1 MNSNNSRYFWVLII
15 VVACVFSE
23 GCTEPY
29 AFDEEA
35 FDEVLIVDGSVSNQH
50 KKHKIS
56 LSRSYAFDGIPTM
69 EKGAVV
75 QVRTNKGDRFNFK
88 EQKEGIYEA
97 EVPFAAVADEKYT
110 LEITTLE
117 GKHYESTPMML
128 PEPAALEQVYAEAAV
143 NDRGEEG
150 ISILLDAASASNQS
164 RLYRF
169 EYEETYKIVAPYWTP
184 YDAIVVFEGTSTFAT
199 DIILRETEEQTCYGT
214 ALSERIQLRSTLNQT
229 QDRLQKE
236 PVHFLPLN
244 DPKLQHRYSV
254 LVRLLVESAPTYSY
268 FETLKDLSVT
278 SSAFFTE
285 KQPGYIAGNMKNRED
300 SSEKVAGFFRVS
312 AVAEKRIFF
321 NLNDFY
327 PEAKTPDYFI
337 SCTQFAPSTEG
348 SRGNRNLL
356 NTIYSG
362 YGRFYKLKT
371 GEFPGGP
378 YIFITTQCGDCTVL
392 GSNRVP
398 EFWIP

>member
-75 QVRTNKGDRFNFK
+75 QVRTNKGTALILKNKKRAFMKLKSRLLLLPMKNNL
-88 EQKEGIYEA
+88 GNYN
-97 EVPFAAVADEKYT
+97 PG
-110 LEITTLE
+110 

-184 YDAIVVFEGTSTFAT
+184 YAAIVVFEGTSTFAT

-229 QDRLQKE
+229 QDRLKGTRS
-236 PVHFLPLN
+236 FLP
-244 DPKLQHRYSV
+244 
-254 LVRLLVESAPTYSY
+254 
-268 FETLKDLSVT
+268 
-278 SSAFFTE
+278 
-285 KQPGYIAGNMKNRED
+285 
-300 SSEKVAGFFRVS
+300 
-312 AVAEKRIFF
+312 
-321 NLNDFY
+321 
-327 PEAKTPDYFI
+327 
-337 SCTQFAPSTEG
+337 
-348 SRGNRNLL
+348 
-356 NTIYSG
+356 
-362 YGRFYKLKT
+362 
-371 GEFPGGP
+371 
-378 YIFITTQCGDCTVL
+378 
-392 GSNRVP
+392 
-398 EFWIP
+398 

>member
-56 LSRSYAFDGIPTM
+56 LSRSYAFDGTPTM

-184 YDAIVVFEGTSTFAT
+184 YDAIVVFVGTSTFAT
-199 DIILRETEEQTCYGT
+199 DIILR
-214 ALSERIQLRSTLNQT
+214 
-229 QDRLQKE
+229 
-236 PVHFLPLN
+236 
-244 DPKLQHRYSV
+244 
-254 LVRLLVESAPTYSY
+254 
-268 FETLKDLSVT
+268 
-278 SSAFFTE
+278 
-285 KQPGYIAGNMKNRED
+285 
-300 SSEKVAGFFRVS
+300 
-312 AVAEKRIFF
+312 
-321 NLNDFY
+321 
-327 PEAKTPDYFI
+327 
-337 SCTQFAPSTEG
+337 
-348 SRGNRNLL
+348 
-356 NTIYSG
+356 
-362 YGRFYKLKT
+362 
-371 GEFPGGP
+371 
-378 YIFITTQCGDCTVL
+378 
-392 GSNRVP
+392 
-398 EFWIP
+398 